1 MVTNSIDI
9 ENDRENPQDYEIEP
23 DTEFTLDE
31 IESIKRYKLNL
42 ETKLNRNQAILR
54 GLEASFWSISSYSL
68 ARFLIVTSGTQGMA
82 LAVALVFGINQI
94 VHRSLLNFTL
104 DKTDNGLQILGMH
117 KLINFLFQL
126 LLSAFICWS
135 AIGDYFQTVKQSE
148 QTYESIKTA
157 IQDFQK
163 MPDAD
168 KNNFFILAGLV
179 IAGAG
184 YVIVKDRR

>member
-9 ENDRENPQDYEIEP
+9 ENDKENPQDYEIEP

-31 IESIKRYKLNL
+31 IESIKRYKSNL

-148 QTYESIKTA
+148 KTYESLKTA

-163 MPDAD
+163 MPESD